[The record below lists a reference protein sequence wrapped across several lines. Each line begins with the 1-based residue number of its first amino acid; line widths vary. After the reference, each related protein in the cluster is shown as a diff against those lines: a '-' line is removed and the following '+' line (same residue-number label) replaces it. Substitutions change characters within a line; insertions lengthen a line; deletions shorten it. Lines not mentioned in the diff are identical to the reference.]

1 MDARTMQQIIIKK
14 FFIVNILIFTFVI
27 SSCGTDSKKDT
38 EVTLNVSA
46 LSVNEISKKLIFNPK
61 STQNYLVAINDLES
75 LEDKN
80 NRIKFFLGMAHMYQG
95 EVYKIAAT
103 LMREIQQDLYTKSSN
118 PDPAH
123 GEKFPIVDE
132 KDFGEIRDKLLLLLA
147 VDAFFLGQSQKSKLI
162 ASRINKSADF
172 SHLITKLNSKTSVE
186 HSGTYLGWLDYKN
199 EFPNPDAFPD
209 ELINYLKAET
219 IYKSAGPKKALDYMD
234 EHKII
239 LSNYFDD
246 PKVSYYNASAYDLAG
261 LIHFQLAQE
270 QLGSALK
277 DDSSNVDTF
286 QRILNIIYYVNNGS
300 KIGIQAPIISV
311 LNSEIEY
318 LLKHA
323 KEFNQLVNQG
333 KHAYE
338 LDYIYFK
345 NNVLKM
351 DKVPTGIE
359 NLFSQIKQSDMSQ
372 AYEKY
377 LFTNG
382 QFIGS
387 PLYLNLKKIEN
398 DLIKMKQYPTLMSG
412 IVESI
417 NLTTGA
423 KEDKAL
429 VQKFSDGLSFNIAIT
444 DNSWHRNRVGYVI
457 SLLGSLRWHGGRIP
471 NCMEFIIQES
481 NKNPRLK
488 SLKNV
493 VKLFL
498 GGFHG
503 LQSD

>member
-1 MDARTMQQIIIKK
+1 MKQQNNTKYLV
-14 FFIVNILIFTFVI
+14 VNILIFTFII

-38 EVTLNVSA
+38 EVTLKVSA

-75 LEDKN
+75 LEDTN
-80 NRIKFFLGMAHMYQG
+80 NRTKLLLGMAHMYQG

-103 LMREIQQDLYTKSSN
+103 LMREIQQDLYTESSN

-123 GEKFPIVDE
+123 GEKFPIADE
-132 KDFGEIRDKLLLLLA
+132 KDFGEIRDELLLLLS

-162 ASRINKSADF
+162 ASRINESAGF

-219 IYKSAGPKKALDYMD
+219 IYKSAGPKKALDFMD
-234 EHKII
+234 EHKIM

-246 PKVSYYNASAYDLAG
+246 HTKVSYYNASAYDLAG

-270 QLGSALK
+270 QLGNALK
-277 DDSSNVDTF
+277 DDSSDVDTF

-300 KIGIQAPIISV
+300 KIGIQSSTISV
-311 LNSEIEY
+311 LNSETEY

-323 KEFNQLVNQG
+323 KEFNKLVNQG

-351 DKVPTGIE
+351 DKVPIGIE
-359 NLFSQIKQSDMSQ
+359 SLFSQIKQSDMSQ

-377 LFTNG
+377 LFTNS

-417 NLTTGA
+417 NLTGA
-423 KEDKAL
+423 KEDKPL
-429 VQKFSDGLSFNIAIT
+429 VQKFSDGLSFNLAIT

-457 SLLGSLRWHGGRIP
+457 SLLGSLRWHGGRVP